1 MKENIFLKN
10 IFHKTKKILG
20 FFYLVPHQTVYFKIP
35 ICPSNLWIEQQKT
48 AKSEKGEHVSK
59 IEHPTLKLKHC
70 IKQNGQEKSSVAAGW
85 ESTQKKIG

>member
-1 MKENIFLKN
+1 LGLIEKYFSLTYISVFVSHWKMKENIFLKN

-35 ICPSNLWIEQQKT
+35 ICPSNLWIEQQKI

-59 IEHPTLKLKHC
+59 IEHPP
-70 IKQNGQEKSSVAAGW
+70 
-85 ESTQKKIG
+85 